1 MVNLSCK
8 TDLVWIYDS
17 TGALD
22 STYTETDHFEISS
35 FENGFYTVT
44 LCNGEDF
51 STHKLLKH

>member
-51 STHKLLKH
+51 STHKLL

>member
-44 LCNGEDF
+44 PCNWEDF